1 MPFIERNCFT
11 CQHYTSY
18 SGLGKDS
25 VVCSTCKDGF
35 TNWSFKEQPEASK
48 KTALT
53 WQEGGQHYK
62 DKAIQPIVYIHA
74 NGLGFCEGNV
84 VKYITRHKEK
94 NGAEDI
100 RKVIHYCELLLEL
113 EYKNE

>member
-1 MPFIERNCFT
+1 MVAKDCSNCA
-11 CQHYTSY
+11 HRDNYTKISNLNCDACENGY
-18 SGLGKDS
+18 
-25 VVCSTCKDGF
+25 
-35 TNWSFKEQPEASK
+35 TNWEPYPIE
-48 KTALT
+48 LT
-53 WQEGGQHYK
+53 PLNKQEGGQHYK

-74 NGLGFCEGNV
+74 NRLGFCEGNV

-113 EYKNE
+113 EYKNESI

>member
-1 MPFIERNCFT
+1 MSNCLE
-11 CQHYTSY
+11 CKNYGNPY
-18 SGLGKDS
+18 SAACTGCEPIYKNFELAIGK
-25 VVCSTCKDGF
+25 
-35 TNWSFKEQPEASK
+35 P
-48 KTALT
+48 KTALDN
-53 WQEGGQHYK
+53 QEGGKHYK

-74 NGLGFCEGNV
+74 NKLGFCEGNV

>member
-1 MPFIERNCFT
+1 MPRCNQCKFEKLSGGEEPCLQ
-11 CQHYTSY
+11 CDHYS
-18 SGLGKDS
+18 K
-25 VVCSTCKDGF
+25 F
-35 TNWSFKEQPEASK
+35 EHKEA
-48 KTALT
+48 ALDK
-53 WQEGGQHYK
+53 QEGGQHYK

-74 NGLGFCEGNV
+74 NKLGFCEGNV

>member
-1 MPFIERNCFT
+1 MPT
-11 CQHYTSY
+11 CNECVHLAVN
-18 SGLGKDS
+18 GGKEPCMS
-25 VVCSTCKDGF
+25 CMTATREYVNFS
-35 TNWSFKEQPEASK
+35 P
-48 KTALT
+48 KTALNK
-53 WQEGGQHYK
+53 QEGGNHYK
-62 DKAIQPIVYIHA
+62 DNAIQPIVYIHA
-74 NGLGFCEGNV
+74 NKLGFCEGNV

>member
-1 MPFIERNCFT
+1 MPFIER
-11 CQHYTSY
+11 S
-18 SGLGKDS
+18 
-25 VVCSTCKDGF
+25 CSTCVNNQLHP
-35 TNWSFKEQPEASK
+35 TKEPCITCVHSNSYPGYVSV
-48 KTALT
+48 TALT
-53 WQEGGQHYK
+53 KQEGGSHYK
-62 DKAIQPIVYIHA
+62 DNAIQPIVYIHA
-74 NGLGFCEGNV
+74 NKLGFCEGNV

>member
-1 MPFIERNCFT
+1 MTKC
-11 CQHYTSY
+11 
-18 SGLGKDS
+18 G
-25 VVCSTCKDGF
+25 TCKHYSNPTERVCGTCYNYEKYEF
-35 TNWSFKEQPEASK
+35 ALTPIEQPEQSK

-74 NGLGFCEGNV
+74 NKLGFCEGNV

-113 EYKNE
+113 EYKNESNT